1 MSADS
6 VPRLTDRQAAILET
20 IRRSIRERGFP
31 PTIREIARAT
41 GIKSTNG
48 VNDHLVALER
58 KGFVRREA
66 VVARGLSLTVPGQ
79 TELEKRREELR
90 AELSEIEQ
98 KLSEVSNAA

>member
-6 VPRLTDRQAAILET
+6 VPRLTNRQAAILET
-20 IRRSIRERGFP
+20 IRSSIRDRGFP
-31 PTIREIARAT
+31 PTIREIAAAT

-48 VNDHLVALER
+48 VNDHLVALAR
-58 KGFVRREA
+58 KGFVRRES

-79 TELEKRREELR
+79 TELENRREQLR

-98 KLSEVSNAA
+98 KLNEVNRAA